1 MMKAIVYT
9 QYGSPDVLQATEVGK
24 PVPGDDEVLVRV
36 RAVSLN
42 ASDWEF
48 LTGSP
53 AYIRMWGLL
62 RPKLRILGSD
72 IAGQVEAVGKS
83 VRRFRPGDAVYGD
96 ILERKGG
103 FAEYVCAP
111 EKALTVKPQSMTFEQ
126 AAAIPQAATIALQ
139 SVLDKGDLRP
149 GQRVLIN
156 GAGGGGGTF
165 ALQFAR
171 LCGAEVT
178 GVDSALKLDLMRSIG
193 AHHVIDY
200 AREDFTRNGQQY
212 DLIVDFV
219 AHRSMF
225 DCRRALAPGGMY
237 VLVGG
242 SVRRLLQLLFLGPA
256 LSLAGGKKMG
266 ILFAVPNKD
275 LTYIQELFETREVVP
290 VIDKCFPLGEVPE
303 ALRYLGAGLAKGKVV
318 ITV

>member
-1 MMKAIVYT
+1 MKAIVYT
-9 QYGSPDVLQATEVGK
+9 QYGSPDVLQATEVEK
-24 PVPGDDEVLVRV
+24 PVPADNEVLVRV

-53 AYIRMWGLL
+53 AYVRMWGLL
-62 RPKLRILGSD
+62 RPRLRILGSD
-72 IAGQVEAVGKS
+72 IAGQVEAIGKG
-83 VRRFRPGDAVYGD
+83 VRRFRPGDEVYGD

-111 EKALTVKPQSMTFEQ
+111 EKALTLKPKSMTFEQ

-139 SVLDKGDLRP
+139 SVRDKGDLRP

-165 ALQFAR
+165 AVQFAR
-171 LCGAEVT
+171 LFGAEVT

-200 AREDFTRNGQQY
+200 TREDFTRNGHQY

-219 AHRSMF
+219 ARRSMLE
-225 DCRRALAPGGMY
+225 CRRALSAGGKY

-242 SVRRLLQLLFLGPA
+242 SVRRLLHVLFMGPA
-256 LSLAGGKKMG
+256 LSLSGGKKMG
-266 ILFAVPNKD
+266 ILAAIPNKD
-275 LTYIQELFETREVVP
+275 LMYVQELFETREVVP
-290 VIDKCFPLGEVPE
+290 VIDRCFPLEEVPE

>member
-1 MMKAIVYT
+1 MKAIVYK
-9 QYGSPDVLQATEVGK
+9 QYGSPDVLQATEVEK

-72 IAGQVEAVGKS
+72 IAGQVEAIGKG
-83 VRRFRPGDAVYGD
+83 VRRFRPGDEVYGD

-111 EKALTVKPQSMTFEQ
+111 ENALTLKPQNMTFEQ

-139 SVLDKGDLRP
+139 SVRDKGDLRQ

-178 GVDSALKLDLMRSIG
+178 GVDSALKLDYMRSIG
-193 AHHVIDY
+193 AHHVMDY

-219 AHRSMF
+219 ARRSIF
-225 DCRRALAPGGMY
+225 DCRRALAAGGMY

-256 LSLAGGKKMG
+256 LSLSGGKKMG

-275 LTYIQELFETREVVP
+275 LTYIQDLFDSRTVVP
-290 VIDKCFPLGEVPE
+290 VIDKCFPLEEVPE